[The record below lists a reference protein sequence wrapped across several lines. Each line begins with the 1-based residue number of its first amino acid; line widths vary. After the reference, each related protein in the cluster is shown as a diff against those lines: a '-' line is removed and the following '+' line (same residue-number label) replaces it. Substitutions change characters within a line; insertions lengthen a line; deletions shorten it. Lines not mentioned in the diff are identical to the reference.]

1 MKDWQHGFDLD
12 YLKSVEQQFSDYNAY
27 TLSPFAKFKKNNIAE
42 SLHKKNL
49 ILLDDARYEKITSKV
64 TSKITMYSNVV
75 IAEKKKGDV
84 TVGKL
89 SGNINSLKNEIEKIP
104 QDTWLY
110 VWAENEQHIKL
121 AEELSFIRVGAKIT
135 TYGEIF
141 TIYYKGTPRKFN
153 VVDAAEELSIKK
165 IKDVDINI
173 VESIHD
179 KLKTLPEFTNHYS
192 NYNKDNSW
200 SALSLRGY
208 TDDPSFI
215 TKPIEMN
222 KKWKEEH
229 RKENFEMQDTSLYEY
244 FPEVKSFCNSL
255 GNKIHRVRF
264 MKLKTN
270 GGELER
276 HTDQVDPDSGGS
288 LGKLARIHLPIKTN
302 LEANF
307 TVWNTKGVPQKI
319 HMSKGEVWFLDT
331 RKPHQ
336 AINKG
341 SEERIHLVVDVIVDR
356 SLHESLIG

>member
-141 TIYYKGTPRKFN
+141 TIYYKGTPRK
-153 VVDAAEELSIKK
+153 
-165 IKDVDINI
+165 NI
-173 VESIHD
+173 
-179 KLKTLPEFTNHYS
+179 
-192 NYNKDNSW
+192 
-200 SALSLRGY
+200 
-208 TDDPSFI
+208 
-215 TKPIEMN
+215 
-222 KKWKEEH
+222 
-229 RKENFEMQDTSLYEY
+229 
-244 FPEVKSFCNSL
+244 
-255 GNKIHRVRF
+255 
-264 MKLKTN
+264 
-270 GGELER
+270 
-276 HTDQVDPDSGGS
+276 
-288 LGKLARIHLPIKTN
+288 
-302 LEANF
+302 
-307 TVWNTKGVPQKI
+307 
-319 HMSKGEVWFLDT
+319 
-331 RKPHQ
+331 
-336 AINKG
+336 
-341 SEERIHLVVDVIVDR
+341 
-356 SLHESLIG
+356 